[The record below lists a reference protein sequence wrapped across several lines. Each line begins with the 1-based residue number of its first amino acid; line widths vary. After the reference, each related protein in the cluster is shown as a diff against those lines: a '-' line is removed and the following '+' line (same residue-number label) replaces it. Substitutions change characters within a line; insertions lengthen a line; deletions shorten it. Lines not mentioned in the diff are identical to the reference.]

1 MIGLCCREAG
11 RVLYNATPEE
21 DWYTDQVIITWA
33 LLSSK
38 VCSVPASSNLW
49 KMPGLQFDPALDD
62 TERCFHGVGYQD
74 CNRGRSHIS
83 LGCKWWHFYPSE
95 SFENHLDKFY
105 QFSNN
110 TVTLDPDILAEMRN
124 NER

>member
-1 MIGLCCREAG
+1 M
-11 RVLYNATPEE
+11 VLYNSTSEE
-21 DWYTDQVIITWA
+21 DWYSDQLIITWA

-49 KMPGLQFDPALDD
+49 QMPGLRFDPALEDSE
-62 TERCFHGVGYQD
+62 TCFHGVGYED
-74 CNRGRSHIS
+74 CNTARVQLH
-83 LGCKWWHFYPSE
+83 LGCKWWHFYPFE

-105 QFSNN
+105 QFTNK

-124 NER
+124 A